1 LADTVRLAMHVRAA
15 RDITFDGAAVAV
27 SNPAIE
33 ERAPE

>member
-15 RDITFDGAAVAV
+15 RDIALDGAAVV
-27 SNPAIE
+27 VPNPAIE